1 MLAVKEPR
9 VARTRVYE
17 LPQILFCAVVAML
30 SGATTFTEMELVT
43 RTRRKWIEKWIA
55 LPGIPSHDTF
65 NRVLQLIE
73 PQALEAFLRGVAQ
86 WLAQATGVPQG
97 IEVDGKTVRG
107 SQKAGKAIHLLN
119 AWADKTRLV
128 IGQRLVDGKSNEI
141 MEVPQLLESLFL
153 DGCVVTVDALNTQ
166 TAIAQKIVDKGADYV
181 LPLKGNHPTHQSVVA
196 AIMRDVAASR
206 PPDLE
211 QVEKDHGRLE
221 TRRCWVN
228 PELSL
233 FLEKDK
239 WPKLQTLVRIDRTR
253 YFADGHETTE
263 SPLFLSSL
271 PADDHKAFV
280 RRLKDLRQETVHRAL
295 RSIARECRRLGI
307 KVTHILTD
315 NGSEFLDEKT
325 IGQIFGATVY
335 YTHAYAGWEK
345 GAVENLNRI
354 IRFFYPR
361 PTDFSKISQKR
372 IKTLQW
378 KLTAY
383 PRPTKTR
390 KVA

>member
-1 MLAVKEPR
+1 MKCSTSRSHLTDEDRFLIEKSWNIPDGRRHPSVRAIAKSLGLAEATLRRELKRGCADGKYCMMLNDKGKRRWQYFLYSAETAILDARWQASAKGPRMKLTTTHISTIKIFLKEWPSIPSAYADMVKKNPNESFPSLRTFQYHAQKRNWSARVNGRDLYNPYGRRPKHAPPR
-9 VARTRVYE
+9 TAGNHNPTHRIDDLPEEVRKYRVKGYA
-17 LPQILFCAVVAML
+17 QMDTIH
-30 SGATTFTEMELVT
+30 SGA
-43 RTRRKWIEKWIA
+43 
-55 LPGIPSHDTF
+55 
-65 NRVLQLIE
+65 
-73 PQALEAFLRGVAQ
+73 RGK
-86 WLAQATGVPQG
+86 GG
-97 IEVDGKTVRG
+97 
-107 SQKAGKAIHLLN
+107 LL
-119 AWADKTRLV
+119 TM
-128 IGQRLVDGKSNEI
+128 I
-141 MEVPQLLESLFL
+141 
-153 DGCVVTVDALNTQ
+153 
-166 TAIAQKIVDKGADYV
+166 
-181 LPLKGNHPTHQSVVA
+181 
-196 AIMRDVAASR
+196 
-206 PPDLE
+206 
-211 QVEKDHGRLE
+211 
-221 TRRCWVN
+221 
-228 PELSL
+228 
-233 FLEKDK
+233 
-239 WPKLQTLVRIDRTR
+239 
-253 YFADGHETTE
+253 
-263 SPLFLSSL
+263 L

-307 KVTHILTD
+307 KITHILTD

-325 IGQIFGATVY
+325 IVQIFGATVY

>member
-17 LPQILFCAVVAML
+17 LPQILFCTVVAML

-73 PQALEAFLRGVAQ
+73 PQALEAFLKGVAQ
-86 WLAQATGVPQG
+86 WLTQATGVPQG
-97 IEVDGKTVRG
+97 IAVDGKTVRG

-153 DGCVVTVDALNTQ
+153 DGCVVTVNALNTQ
-166 TAIAQKIVDKGADYV
+166 TAIAQKIVGKGADYV
-181 LPLKGNHPTHQSVVA
+181 LPLKGNHPTHQRVVA
-196 AIMRDVAASR
+196 AIMRDIAASR

-211 QVEKDHGRLE
+211 QVEKDHGRVE

-263 SPLFLSSL
+263 SALFLGSL
-271 PADDHKAFV
+271 PADAPAIANAV
-280 RRLKDLRQETVHRAL
+280 RRHWGVENQCHWLLDVVFREDACRARSRNAAQNLSVLRVCLLNLLRHHKTPADSFRRMIMRA
-295 RSIARECRRLGI
+295 ALGPDY
-307 KVTHILTD
+307 L
-315 NGSEFLDEKT
+315 EFLL
-325 IGQIFGATVY
+325 
-335 YTHAYAGWEK
+335 
-345 GAVENLNRI
+345 NLQQN
-354 IRFFYPR
+354 
-361 PTDFSKISQKR
+361 
-372 IKTLQW
+372 
-378 KLTAY
+378 
-383 PRPTKTR
+383 
-390 KVA
+390 

>member
-73 PQALEAFLRGVAQ
+73 PQALEAFLRGVTQ
-86 WLAQATGVPQG
+86 WLTQATGVPQT
-97 IEVDGKTVRG
+97 IAVDGKTLRG

-141 MEVPQLLESLFL
+141 IALPQLLESLFL

-166 TAIAQKIVDKGADYV
+166 TAIAQKIVGKGADYV

-196 AIMRDVAASR
+196 AIMRDVAAS
-206 PPDLE
+206 
-211 QVEKDHGRLE
+211 V
-221 TRRCWVN
+221 RC
-228 PELSL
+228 
-233 FLEKDK
+233 F
-239 WPKLQTLVRIDRTR
+239 
-253 YFADGHETTE
+253 
-263 SPLFLSSL
+263 
-271 PADDHKAFV
+271 
-280 RRLKDLRQETVHRAL
+280 
-295 RSIARECRRLGI
+295 
-307 KVTHILTD
+307 
-315 NGSEFLDEKT
+315 
-325 IGQIFGATVY
+325 
-335 YTHAYAGWEK
+335 
-345 GAVENLNRI
+345 
-354 IRFFYPR
+354 
-361 PTDFSKISQKR
+361 
-372 IKTLQW
+372 
-378 KLTAY
+378 
-383 PRPTKTR
+383 
-390 KVA
+390 

>member
-1 MLAVKEPR
+1 MNENHVLFRLMLAVKEPR

-97 IEVDGKTVRG
+97 IAVDGKTVHG

-181 LPLKGNHPTHQSVVA
+181 LPLKGNPPTHQSVVA

-221 TRRCWVN
+221 TRRCWVT

-263 SPLFLSSL
+263 SALFLSSL
-271 PADDHKAFV
+271 PADAPTIANAV
-280 RRLKDLRQETVHRAL
+280 RRHWSVENQCHWLLDVVFREDACRARSRNAAQNLSVLRVCLLNLLRHHKTPSDSFRRMIMRAAL
-295 RSIARECRRLGI
+295 DPDYL
-307 KVTHILTD
+307 
-315 NGSEFLDEKT
+315 EFLL
-325 IGQIFGATVY
+325 
-335 YTHAYAGWEK
+335 
-345 GAVENLNRI
+345 NLQQN
-354 IRFFYPR
+354 
-361 PTDFSKISQKR
+361 
-372 IKTLQW
+372 
-378 KLTAY
+378 
-383 PRPTKTR
+383 
-390 KVA
+390 